1 MKKFSDAPT
10 GLDPLPNRKRDVY
23 MATRFNK
30 VLAHLHRVLTP
41 PDDGLSDGQLLARFV
56 AARDQTSFAA
66 LVRRHGPMVWRVCLR
81 VLGHVQDA
89 EDTFQATFLVL
100 ACKAASVQKQESV
113 GSFLYGVAY
122 RTALDAR
129 TVRLR
134 RRLRERQ
141 VEDMPHPEV
150 APPPGQDWRP
160 WLDQE
165 LSRLPEKYRAAIILC
180 DLEGRTRKDAARHL
194 KIPEG
199 TLSSRLATARRLLA
213 KRLTRYGLSL
223 SGGALAVALSES
235 SSVAAPGPLVAA
247 TVQAAVLAASGQ
259 WAVSASVAFLT
270 KGAMK
275 TMLVS
280 KLKWVI
286 GSVMLVTFLGAGG
299 LVYQAS
305 GQSAA
310 GDKRGLSEVEAL
322 RRENELLKLNLEI
335 VLEKVRAQ
343 ENEMHAMRKQIN
355 QPMDWNT
362 NTIKFPAAF
371 DPAFPIQEKTIVWS
385 PDAKKPV
392 NPAQEVETAL
402 KKLGVARDPDSYR
415 VASEELN
422 KAMQKLR
429 EHLANQGGSIQDLRL
444 SVPASGPAKP
454 KDAPKNK

>member
-1 MKKFSDAPT
+1 
-10 GLDPLPNRKRDVY
+10 

-56 AARDQTSFAA
+56 AARDQSSFAA

-150 APPPGQDWRP
+150 APTPGQDWRP

-165 LSRLPEKYRAAIILC
+165 LSRLPEKYRAAVILC
-180 DLEGRTRKDAARHL
+180 DLEGRTRRDAARHL

-213 KRLTRYGLSL
+213 KRLARYGLSL

-235 SSVAAPGPLVAA
+235 SSVAAPTSLAAA

-275 TMLVS
+275 TMLVN

-286 GSVMLVTFLGAGG
+286 GTVMLVTLLGAGG

-335 VLEKVRAQ
+335 VLEKVRTQ
-343 ENEMHAMRKQIN
+343 EKEIHALRNNPK
-355 QPMDWNT
+355 PTDWNT
-362 NTIKFPAAF
+362 TTPKLPMAF
-371 DPAFPIQEKTIVWS
+371 DSGFPIQEKTIVWTPES
-385 PDAKKPV
+385 KKPA
-392 NPAQEVETAL
+392 NTAQEVEAAL
-402 KKLGVARDPDSYR
+402 KKLAAARDPDSYR
-415 VASEELN
+415 AASEELN

-429 EHLANQGGSIQDLRL
+429 EDLAKQGMGFELHLT
-444 SVPASGPAKP
+444 VPARGPTKP
-454 KDAPKNK
+454 KDAAPSK